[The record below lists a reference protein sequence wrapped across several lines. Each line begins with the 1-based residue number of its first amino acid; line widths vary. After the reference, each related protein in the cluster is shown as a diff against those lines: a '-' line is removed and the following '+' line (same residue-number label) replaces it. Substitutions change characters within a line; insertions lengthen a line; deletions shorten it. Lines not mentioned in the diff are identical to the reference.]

1 MMRKRAC
8 ANLTIVTAWLVAVAV
23 VPRRADAQV
32 RRGGESH
39 WVVAD
44 DPAVDLWF
52 HSLAILGLNGPGT
65 LPFYDS
71 GYVARVADE
80 KARRGIRA
88 SALERDGPMLRHVIM
103 TDSGFELLHFL
114 PLYLDRMEAA
124 EVAPFLIAVASP
136 SGSPTEPKDVVSALR
151 ASLSSKAERE
161 VIKTLANAIAD
172 EWSTSFRGVSPSR
185 TAQVRARRRALQTR
199 WDEQLGPR
207 LAPALRALGDPLVV
221 MLVSPALGPEGR
233 VVSLPG
239 TGVIM
244 AVSDWAQAATPDAP
258 LLAAVRELCF
268 PLLRRVVEL
277 DASVG
282 THGLRS
288 ADESSRAAVQCGA
301 QLIDS
306 LVPSAAAEYRALF
319 LAPRAGESADGY
331 RRRFDRRFMT
341 DPALLRATAQAV
353 ARVAAR
359 SEPSP

>member
-1 MMRKRAC
+1 MRRKRAC

-23 VPRRADAQV
+23 VPPRVDAQV
-32 RRGGESH
+32 RRRAESR

-88 SALERDGPMLRHVIM
+88 SALDRDAPMLRHAILA
-103 TDSGFELLHFL
+103 DSGFELLHFL
-114 PLYLDRMEAA
+114 PLYLDRMEPA

-136 SGSPTEPKDVVSALR
+136 SGSPTQPKDVVSALR
-151 ASLSSKAERE
+151 GSLSSKAERE
-161 VIKTLANAIAD
+161 VIKTLAKAIAD
-172 EWSTSFRGVSPSR
+172 EWSTSFRDVSASR

-207 LAPALRALGDPLVV
+207 LAPALQALGDPLVV

-233 VVSLPG
+233 VASLPG
-239 TGVIM
+239 TGVIV

-268 PLLRRVVEL
+268 PLLRRVEL
-277 DASVG
+277 DAPVG
-282 THGLRS
+282 TRGLRS

-306 LVPSAAAEYRALF
+306 LVPSAATEYRALF

-341 DPALLRATAQAV
+341 DPALLRATAQVV
-353 ARVAAR
+353 ARAAAR